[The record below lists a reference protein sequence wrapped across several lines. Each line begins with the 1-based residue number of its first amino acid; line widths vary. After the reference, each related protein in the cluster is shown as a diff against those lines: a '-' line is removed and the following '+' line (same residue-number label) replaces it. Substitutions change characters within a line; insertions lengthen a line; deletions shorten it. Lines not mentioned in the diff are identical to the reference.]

1 MAAIKGRI
9 LFYVRAGISMAPSDA
24 GGLDAVQNRTLPHYT
39 EWCIEVRPYCLTN
52 WN

>member
-1 MAAIKGRI
+1 
-9 LFYVRAGISMAPSDA
+9 MAPSDA